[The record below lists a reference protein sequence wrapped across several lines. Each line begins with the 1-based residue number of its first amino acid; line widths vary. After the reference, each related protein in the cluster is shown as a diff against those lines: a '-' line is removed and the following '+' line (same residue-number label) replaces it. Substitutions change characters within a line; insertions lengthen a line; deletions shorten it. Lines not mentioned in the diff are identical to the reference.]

1 MKKLLATGLLICM
14 FAANAQELEKPKI
27 IFEKIGN
34 VTNYRAEGNLEPT
47 QYLSCVGL
55 DSLKNTYTPPDLY
68 TGVAACVKQKDYE
81 RAIDLFK
88 LAGAYSF
95 YDAQRVSDK
104 TAAQGRTVLIMQLFD
119 GFTEEEKLGIQKAFN
134 AQTESNDKSL
144 QLSCERIKKIG
155 KPNYFPKYMI
165 LHGMNAFTG
174 NPYENALVANFDQ
187 KQQWGLVVKNYL
199 HCSE

>member
-27 IFEKIGN
+27 IVEKIGN

-104 TAAQGRTVLIMQLFD
+104 TAAPFSRFFVEAPNIKGRRIFIS
-119 GFTEEEKLGIQKAFN
+119 GISMYPI
-134 AQTESNDKSL
+134 TG
-144 QLSCERIKKIG
+144 LSSSMSTDERSSG
-155 KPNYFPKYMI
+155 C
-165 LHGMNAFTG
+165 
-174 NPYENALVANFDQ
+174 
-187 KQQWGLVVKNYL
+187 
-199 HCSE
+199 CS

>member
-1 MKKLLATGLLICM
+1 
-14 FAANAQELEKPKI
+14 
-27 IFEKIGN
+27 
-34 VTNYRAEGNLEPT
+34 
-47 QYLSCVGL
+47 
-55 DSLKNTYTPPDLY
+55 
-68 TGVAACVKQKDYE
+68 
-81 RAIDLFK
+81 
-88 LAGAYSF
+88 
-95 YDAQRVSDK
+95 
-104 TAAQGRTVLIMQLFD
+104 MQLFD

-134 AQTESNDKSL
+134 AQTESNDKRL
-144 QLSCERIKKIG
+144 QLTCERIKKIG